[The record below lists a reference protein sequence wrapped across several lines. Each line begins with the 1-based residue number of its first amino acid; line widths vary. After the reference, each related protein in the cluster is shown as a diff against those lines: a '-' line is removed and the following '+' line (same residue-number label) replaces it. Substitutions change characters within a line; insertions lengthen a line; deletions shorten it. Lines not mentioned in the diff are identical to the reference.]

1 VTTGTLGVLLL
12 VSGFTTGAL
21 LLMLVAGATEAIGKE
36 EAPPCG
42 SGTSGRRFVLFDGGT
57 TVCDNLSGVHW
68 ERTPL
73 ATPRTFAGAQAY
85 CAAKGPGW
93 QLPDIKDFLML
104 VDYANS
110 YPPLPTGHPF
120 TVNSATQPAGVVSS
134 EYFTRTPVDISVYH
148 GSPDAIWSFV
158 MDLGRTFEASISGTS
173 DYVWCVK

>member
-1 VTTGTLGVLLL
+1 MKYRSYAIVRRRLTSASEGATVPPSLRRFNMRVTTGTLGVLLL

-57 TVCDNLSGVHW
+57 TVCDNLSGGHW

-73 ATPRTFAGAQAY
+73 ATPRTFAGAAQAY

-93 QLPDIKDFLML
+93 QLPDIK
-104 VDYANS
+104 
-110 YPPLPTGHPF
+110 
-120 TVNSATQPAGVVSS
+120 
-134 EYFTRTPVDISVYH
+134 
-148 GSPDAIWSFV
+148 
-158 MDLGRTFEASISGTS
+158 
-173 DYVWCVK
+173 